1 MSVNPKYSDYFSQL
15 DESAKLRY
23 SEKLNS
29 IGLQVDDPYTYTTS
43 RESFTETDTVPNIEY
58 PDIYNF
64 FINSPSPYTKEELKA
79 YKSLDGYKYLLAGW
93 VSNMCIH
100 PVANDDDKV
109 VLTGNVRHSQSVSA
123 SHLKPWV
130 AAEKCG
136 TIICAHCTCMAGLG
150 EACSHIAALLFA
162 VEVHNRLKD
171 TSCTSQPCQ
180 WLSPTMKNV
189 PYAPISDICFTAPA
203 TKKKRLLKGSNSKHP
218 EPKIV
223 LPSPP
228 SQAKISSFFQEL
240 SKTGKPVLLSIIPE
254 YCDDYIVDH
263 SQYSLPLSNLFDPEA
278 MKLSY
283 TDLLLKCEDIF
294 SSISVTNDQATN
306 IELSTRDQSKCKA
319 WFRFRAGRITA
330 SKFKA
335 AARTDYTQPSVS
347 LVKRIC
353 YPQSFQFCTK
363 ATKWGC
369 DHEQKAR
376 EAYFHKAVL
385 SHLNLTLTDRGLV
398 IHPQYPHL
406 GASPDGFIKCH
417 CCGNGVLEVKCP
429 FSCKD
434 RSFLEAIG
442 DRNFCLEKSENDTF
456 VLKKDHT
463 YYYQVQ
469 LQMKMCDVHFCDFI
483 IWRNEEL
490 VIDL

>member
-1 MSVNPKYSDYFSQL
+1 MSM
-15 DESAKLRY
+15 A
-23 SEKLNS
+23 
-29 IGLQVDDPYTYTTS
+29 
-43 RESFTETDTVPNIEY
+43 FTD
-58 PDIYNF
+58 
-64 FINSPSPYTKEELKA
+64 
-79 YKSLDGYKYLLAGW
+79 
-93 VSNMCIH
+93 H
-100 PVANDDDKV
+100 
-109 VLTGNVRHSQSVSA
+109 
-123 SHLKPWV
+123 
-130 AAEKCG
+130 EKCSYMPQYL
-136 TIICAHCTCMAGLG
+136 TCV
-150 EACSHIAALLFA
+150 LL
-162 VEVHNRLKD
+162 LL
-171 TSCTSQPCQ
+171 QQ
-180 WLSPTMKNV
+180 
-189 PYAPISDICFTAPA
+189 
-203 TKKKRLLKGSNSKHP
+203 KKKRLLKGSNSKHP

-228 SQAKISSFFQEL
+228 SQAKISNFFQEL
-240 SKTGKPVLLSIIPE
+240 SKTGKPVFLSIIPE

-335 AARTDYTQPSVS
+335 AVARTDYTQPSVS
-347 LVKRIC
+347 LVKRIFFSTKPSC
-353 YPQSFQFCTK
+353 CTK

-406 GASPDGFIKCH
+406 GASSDGFIKCR
-417 CCGNGVLEVKCP
+417 CCGNGVLEDKCP

-456 VLKKDHT
+456 VLKKIT
-463 YYYQVQ
+463 
-469 LQMKMCDVHFCDFI
+469 LI
-483 IWRNEEL
+483 IIKYNSK
-490 VIDL
+490 